1 MTSRKKNSIYTA
13 NRDDPKGAVIV
24 IPHYVLNSAAYKT
37 LSGNAVRLLFDIG
50 MQYNGKDNN
59 GTLLASWRFMSE
71 NRGWTS
77 ASSLK
82 NALNELEERL
92 LIIRTVQGHRPN
104 KASWFA
110 VGWAALSDHKRLEI
124 KTQSFPRGKYA
135 HWMPTITSRISRK
148 MPIPKRIF
156 NKATYSQ
163 KTYLQG
169 AEMIALDR
177 MKDSQHA

>member
-1 MTSRKKNSIYTA
+1 MTSRKKKSIYTA

-24 IPHYVLNSAAYKT
+24 IPHYVLNSNAYKT

-50 MQYNGKDNN
+50 MQYNGNDNN
-59 GTLLASWRFMSE
+59 GALLASWRFMSE

-110 VGWAALSDHKRLEI
+110 VGWAALGSNKKLEI
-124 KTQSFPRGKYA
+124 KVQNFPRGKYA
-135 HWMPTITSRISRK
+135 HWIPTPTSKISRK

-156 NKATYSQ
+156 AKATHQQ

-169 AEMIALDR
+169 AEMNALDR